1 MDKCYV
7 KEFMKAANNSNLHKI
22 DEVQFLVNDNNNNA
36 EMPYLIVRVKTENSE
51 QPTFTAISDN
61 VTVSLDG
68 TNWAKSVNVETMT
81 DGFFVCYVKTNGS
94 AGYVKVDKKYNLTNL
109 SNLTVNDNTGLVEL
123 SSEDFQYLPSIE
135 VMSWNVK
142 NLEITNHPSLYF
154 TLKRMGSSST
164 PSGYNFITISYDR
177 SKKDNLTKFCEFS
190 YAAFASIEECVNY
203 LEDGAS
209 LSHIS
214 FSNNTVIT
222 YGQTWDIVTLSDER
236 LASYKVRIY
245 NALVALMTTLAP
257 TPLNSVQLFGVVYT
271 YSNGNLLA
279 DGVVVPDPNQ

>member
-1 MDKCYV
+1 MNKCLV
-7 KEFMKAANNSNLHKI
+7 TKLNSVVDNPNLNKI
-22 DEVQFLVNDNNNNA
+22 DEVSFVVNDNQNGA
-36 EMPYLIVRVKTENSE
+36 EMPYVIVRIKTANNE

-68 TNWAKSVNVETMT
+68 TNWAKSAKVEAMT
-81 DGFFVCYVKTNGS
+81 DGFFVCYVKTNGT
-94 AGYVKVDKKYNLTNL
+94 AGYVKVDKKYDIINL
-109 SNLTVNDNTGLVEL
+109 SNLTVDNNTGLMEI

-142 NLEITNHPSLYF
+142 NIEITNHPSLYF
-154 TLKRMGSSST
+154 IIKRLGSSST
-164 PSGYNFITISYDR
+164 PSGYNFATVSYDR
-177 SKKDNLTKFCEFS
+177 SKKSNLSKFCEMS
-190 YAAFASIEECVNY
+190 YSAFATIEECVNY

-209 LSHIS
+209 LSHVT
-214 FSNNTVIT
+214 FSNATTIT

-257 TPLNSVQLFGVVYT
+257 VPLNSVQLFGVVYT